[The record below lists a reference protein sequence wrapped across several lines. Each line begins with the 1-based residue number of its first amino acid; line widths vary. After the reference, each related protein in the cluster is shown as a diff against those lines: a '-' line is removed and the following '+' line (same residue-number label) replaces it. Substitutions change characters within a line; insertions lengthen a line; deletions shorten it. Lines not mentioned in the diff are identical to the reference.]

1 MGFGLLFIG
10 YIFFLYIFPIGTQ
23 FLSIAAAILL
33 LALYKLSRYHA
44 GFRRAAYL
52 SLALFLFGLP
62 SLADILLD
70 SYGISLPIPQIALS
84 ILTVASLATLIV
96 FHVFL
101 FGAIADLAKQ
111 TSLFRL
117 QVAATQNRLFT
128 AVFCG
133 LLLIN
138 EILTPQIVSH
148 LSENDAKRALIYI
161 LLGRI
166 LFGLIIAGLN
176 LVMLYSAY
184 MRFCPPGQ
192 ETRGATEYQSFID
205 AKNAQSRSRK
215 GDSEK

>member
-10 YIFFLYIFPIGTQ
+10 YIFFLYVLPVGPQ
-23 FLSIAAAILL
+23 FLSVAAAILL
-33 LALYKLSRYHA
+33 YALYKLSRYHT

-52 SLALFLFGLP
+52 SLLLFLLGLP

-70 SYGISLPIPQIALS
+70 VSLPISPTVS
-84 ILTVASLATLIV
+84 SCLTAAAWATLIV
-96 FHVFL
+96 FHIFL

-138 EILTPQIVSH
+138 EVLTPYIVSL
-148 LSENDAKRALIYI
+148 LSENDAKRTLIYV
-161 LLGRI
+161 LLGKA
-166 LFGLIIAGLN
+166 LFGLIVAGLN

-192 ETRGATEYQSFID
+192 EKKGIAEYRQFLD
-205 AKNAQSRSRK
+205 AKKQQGKSK
-215 GDSEK
+215 EEDSKK